1 MEKGEALLVDQISI
15 LIFVVLL
22 ATAGIHVLWGLG
34 NTWPLRSKQELIN
47 AVVGSK
53 GLSQMPSMGLTLL
66 VAIGIAAAG
75 VFALWG
81 GGVVE
86 LPLPRWMR
94 KASLAVLA
102 AIFLLRGAATYLGF
116 GPITN
121 TVEPFYTLNI
131 RYYSPLI
138 LAIGAGYLVLLLSV
152 LRAF

>member
-1 MEKGEALLVDQISI
+1 MMGQISI
-15 LIFVVLL
+15 LIFVVLV

-34 NTWPLRSKQELIN
+34 KTWPMRSKQELIN

-53 GLSQMPSMGLTLL
+53 GLTRMPSMGLTLM
-66 VAIGIAAAG
+66 VAVGIAAAG

-86 LPLPRWMR
+86 LPLPLWMR
-94 KASLAVLA
+94 TASLAVLA
-102 AIFLLRGAATYLGF
+102 AIFLLRGAATYLRF

-121 TVEPFYTLNI
+121 TVEPFRTLNM

-138 LAIGAGYLVLLLSV
+138 MVIGAGYLVLLLSIV
-152 LRAF
+152 RVH

>member
-1 MEKGEALLVDQISI
+1 MMGQISI
-15 LIFVVLL
+15 LIFFVLV

-34 NTWPLRSKQELIN
+34 KTWPMRSKQELIN

-53 GLSQMPSMGLTLL
+53 GLTRMPSMGLTLM
-66 VAIGIAAAG
+66 VAVGIAAAG

-86 LPLPRWMR
+86 LPLPLWMR

-102 AIFLLRGAATYLGF
+102 VIFLLRGAVTYLQF

-121 TVEPFYTLNI
+121 TVEPFRTLNM

-138 LAIGAGYLVLLLSV
+138 LAIGIGYLVLLLSV
-152 LRAF
+152 LRAL